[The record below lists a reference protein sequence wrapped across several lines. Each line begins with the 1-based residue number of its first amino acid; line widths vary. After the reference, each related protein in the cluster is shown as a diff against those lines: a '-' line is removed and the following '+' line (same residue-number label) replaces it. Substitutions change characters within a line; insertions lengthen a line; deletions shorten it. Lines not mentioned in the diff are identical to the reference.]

1 MAERRYKAFI
11 SYSHRDK
18 AVAEW
23 LHGALESYRLPP
35 GLDAK
40 GVEDGL
46 RPIFKDREELPA
58 SENLGEAIK
67 SALADSDALIVLCS
81 PSAAISPW
89 IAKEIDLFKRQH
101 GDANVFPAVVDGE
114 PPYNMPPPLLV
125 HYENGEPTE
134 EPAEPAAADLRAE
147 ADGRKLGLLKLA
159 AGLAGVR
166 LDELVD
172 REAQRRHRRL
182 VTVAALSFIGMV
194 VAIGLA
200 VFAIQQRNTARA
212 ERAEANGLIEYMLT
226 DLREEL
232 EPVGRLDVLDGVGA
246 RAMEYYAR
254 QKLDDL
260 SPDELGRRARAVQ
273 LVAEMHNLRGDN
285 DKALPAFRQA
295 ARTTGELL
303 ARDPDDPER
312 MFNHGQSLFWVGY
325 IAWQRGQLDEA
336 KEALGEYA
344 DISTRL
350 AQRDRSNLDWQMEE
364 AYAQSNL
371 GTLAGEEGRHDDAL
385 PLFERSAEVT
395 ERVANAEG
403 RPAARLIELG
413 ESLSWVA
420 STEQFLG
427 NFSEAETSWREE
439 LKTYDEVLER
449 EPDNV
454 DALRP
459 AMFAMGRLGWLLS
472 ITGKQA
478 EARKFLDQAVAL
490 AEQLREREPDHT
502 WTIEMSVSPY
512 MDRANL
518 NWRQGR
524 REAAS
529 RDFDRVASLLDD
541 LSTRDPKNKSWNID
555 RPAGLQLVRA
565 LTVRANMPP
574 AEKRAL
580 ASQWL
585 AKLNPQDSS
594 HVWPR
599 IAAHTLDAQAHS
611 NEGNRAAAAQAY
623 ARALAIESGA
633 AGVDINAIALRA
645 IAAERLGQGALAHE
659 LRGRLKKLGVDPA
672 IDDRI
677 TGG

>member
-565 LTVRANMPP
+565 LTERANMPP

-645 IAAERLGQGALAHE
+645 IAAERLGQGALANE

>member
-134 EPAEPAAADLRAE
+134 ESAEPAAADLRAE

-325 IAWQRGQLDEA
+325 IAWQRGQTEDARTSLQA
-336 KEALGEYA
+336 YS

-350 AQRDRSNLDWQMEE
+350 AARDRSNLDWQLEE
-364 AYAQSNL
+364 SYALSNL
-371 GTLAGEEGRHDDAL
+371 GTLANDEGRHEDAL
-385 PLFERSAEVT
+385 PLFERSVEIA
-395 ERVANAEG
+395 ERVTNAQG
-403 RPAARLIELG
+403 RPHSLVVELG
-413 ESLSWVA
+413 LGLSWVA
-420 STEQFLG
+420 KAKQELFDFDGS
-427 NFSEAETSWREE
+427 AESRREE
-439 LKTYDEVLER
+439 IALYDEVLRADPENSEAR
-449 EPDNV
+449 Q
-454 DALRP
+454 AAAYARSR
-459 AMFAMGRLGWLLS
+459 MGWLLS
-472 ITGKQA
+472 LAGDDRSAQA
-478 EARKFLDQAVAL
+478 MFDEGIGLATDLRARDPENTVTTEMAISAL
-490 AEQLREREPDHT
+490 IERGRH
-502 WTIEMSVSPY
+502 
-512 MDRANL
+512 
-518 NWRQGR
+518 NWRHGR
-524 REAAS
+524 DGAAS
-529 RDFDRVASLLDD
+529 ADFDEVEELLAD
-541 LSTRDPKNKSWNID
+541 LQRRDPKNREWSVDTHANIE
-555 RPAGLQLVRA
+555 LTRA
-565 LTVRANMPP
+565 LSDRHSMPP
-574 AEKRAL
+574 DEMMELTRK
-580 ASQWL
+580 WL
-585 AKLNPQDSS
+585 SRLDPSKDGHKLL
-594 HVWPR
+594 VV
-599 IAAHTLDAQAHS
+599 AAHLLTGTALSRRGD
-611 NEGNRAAAAQAY
+611 RAAAAAAY
-623 ARALAIESGA
+623 ARAIAVETNNVGA
-633 AGVDINAIALRA
+633 SSLRA
-645 IAAERLGQGALAHE
+645 LAAQRMGQSALAQE
-659 LRGRLKKLGVDPA
+659 LRQSLRRMGVDPA
-672 IDDRI
+672 YDDRLMSS
-677 TGG
+677 